1 MRRRRIKTSLSKK
14 IFRRT
19 AQGTAKANVMRF
31 GARGGIRM

>member
-1 MRRRRIKTSLSKK
+1 MRRIRIKTSLSKK

>member
-1 MRRRRIKTSLSKK
+1 MRRKRIKTSLSKK

-19 AQGTAKANVMRF
+19 AQGTAKANVLRY